1 MIPQSKTKMDEHV
14 KKCRGKMNPPPPP
27 PPSPSPR
34 TSDGETG
41 PAKDPS
47 LVLNLEQTVDQEL
60 NESEASYMPSTQPSQ
75 QTQEQP
81 IQDQTADE
89 SMFFSVVTV
98 ASTQDAIGQDVVG
111 HEVSKQVK
119 RLRTSPQKGV
129 KPKTP
134 RTVSVKE
141 QQVYNEIAI
150 LESEI
155 EADEAEA
162 MAREYGNK
170 EVERRLE
177 ERNVK
182 NENQEY
188 LDNNKDISTS
198 TNGSSVVE
206 VGRVYTQDNNRS
218 NESVNLLS
226 NSDGD
231 GNFLQ
236 NFTMNVQQEN
246 ELLKEMQEKLEKANK
261 VAADYINANN
271 ILKSENS
278 HLKMVEEDLEDK
290 NQDLEKRNA
299 DLKIKLDS
307 VDNLHG
313 IDVRNTMKL
322 HEKLKNAE
330 SENQR
335 MVTEMTE
342 KDDVIHGL
350 RRAERDLSEQ
360 IKEGERREA
369 MMKKMVKE
377 RDEEKAKMFSFTEK
391 QKKIIDWKEEVIL
404 KLHGEAEQNSNR
416 LQAYRERE
424 QDLTK
429 KLEVVQKELDDC
441 KQQIKVYRQ
450 SNEVTVESHSQVVR
464 SNEIL

>member
-188 LDNNKDISTS
+188 LDNNK
-198 TNGSSVVE
+198 
-206 VGRVYTQDNNRS
+206 
-218 NESVNLLS
+218 
-226 NSDGD
+226 
-231 GNFLQ
+231 
-236 NFTMNVQQEN
+236 EN

-404 KLHGEAEQNSNR
+404 KLHGEAKQNSNR

>member
-1 MIPQSKTKMDEHV
+1 M
-14 KKCRGKMNPPPPP
+14 
-27 PPSPSPR
+27 
-34 TSDGETG
+34 
-41 PAKDPS
+41 
-47 LVLNLEQTVDQEL
+47 
-60 NESEASYMPSTQPSQ
+60 
-75 QTQEQP
+75 
-81 IQDQTADE
+81 
-89 SMFFSVVTV
+89 
-98 ASTQDAIGQDVVG
+98 
-111 HEVSKQVK
+111 
-119 RLRTSPQKGV
+119 
-129 KPKTP
+129 
-134 RTVSVKE
+134 
-141 QQVYNEIAI
+141 
-150 LESEI
+150 
-155 EADEAEA
+155 
-162 MAREYGNK
+162 
-170 EVERRLE
+170 
-177 ERNVK
+177 K

-236 NFTMNVQQEN
+236 NFTINVQQEN

-464 SNEIL
+464 SNEILQAESEARKRREAFCVEQMCFDSSKCGKSHEKKSLQRFTCKFFARGWCREENNCPRRHVTPKRRFHSTSEGVENNDDYEWSGDRRNFKVSRRGRNQSVNQSQSQRPGTSASYSEGSGTRERAKRARFVPAGDTIQEVD